1 MTRLLKIVLF
11 SSLFLLHLSMVMAQ
25 GRPFSSGEKLHYK
38 AIYNWGFFWIEAG
51 EVDFSVTSETTLG
64 NPRYIFKSSGQS
76 LPNYDWIY
84 RVRDRFESV
93 VDSATLRPYSFTK
106 ESNEGNFRIWNSY
119 SFNYETNKLM
129 VQSETSTRRRQ
140 SDTLALNNYV
150 FDVLTGVYYARCL
163 DYSHYSYGQKIY
175 INIAIDNK
183 IYTLYGR
190 FLGKEMLT
198 LHDGRTFHTL
208 KFSVL
213 LVEGTIFKGGE
224 DLVVWISDDR
234 NKIPIMVEASILV
247 GKVKA
252 VLETAHGL
260 KYPMSSF
267 VEPISKP

>member
-1 MTRLLKIVLF
+1 MRLLKVALI

-25 GRPFSSGEKLHYK
+25 ERPFSSGEKLHYK

-51 EVDFSVTSETTLG
+51 AVDFSVTSEATLG

-93 VDSATLRPYSFTK
+93 VDSATLRPYTFTK

-119 SFNYETNKLM
+119 IFNYETNKLM
-129 VQSETSTRRRQ
+129 VQSETSTRSRR

-163 DYSHYSYGQKIY
+163 DYSHYSCGQKIY

-267 VEPISKP
+267 IEPISKP